1 MKLDFTLSASAASAG
16 ASLKGRVNEPMEAA
30 LQEPEFPA
38 DEAHRIEVLR
48 ALHIL
53 DTPPEERFDRI
64 TRVAQRLFDVPVAL
78 VSLVDADRQW
88 FKSCQGLSASE
99 TPRSISF
106 CGHAILSS
114 DTLVV
119 ANALDD
125 PRFADNP
132 LVTEAPHIRFY
143 AGHPLK
149 AADGSRLGT
158 LCIIDYKPRN
168 YSPGMLAS
176 LADLAGSV
184 ERELNLQTLVE
195 ANASIDAGRQLLQ
208 AVLDSV
214 LDGIITISANGI
226 MASFNRAA
234 GRIFGYTADE
244 VIGRNVM
251 MLMPEPYHSEHDGYL
266 NNYLTTGKK
275 KIIGIGREVS
285 GKRKDGSSFPME
297 LAVSQMEVGGERM
310 FTGIVRDITDRK
322 RAEAA
327 ITASDTRFRTL
338 VDTII
343 DGIIVIDAKGCI
355 QTLNPAAVTLFGYA
369 PEEVQGKNVK
379 MLMPEPYAHEHDGYL
394 HNYLSTGTKKIIGIG
409 REVTGLRKDGS
420 TFPMELSVSEM
431 EVDGERLFN
440 GIVRD
445 ITERKKA
452 ERLKNEFVST
462 VSHELRTPLTSI
474 RGSLGLVAGGVAG
487 ELPLQAKS
495 LVDIAY
501 KNSERLVGLI
511 NDLLDVEKI
520 ESGKMKFDLTPL
532 RLMNMIDQS
541 VQANQGYAQQHDVRF
556 EVTQRVPETIQVV
569 VDEMRLMQV
578 LSNLLSNAAK
588 FSPKGGVVEIAV
600 ARNSGWIRVS
610 VRDHGPGIPLEF
622 RTRIFQKFS
631 QADSSDTRQ
640 KGGTGLGLSISKA
653 IVEQMHGKIG
663 FETGEGA
670 AFWFELAEWSG
681 ERNPA
686 PASAAALH
694 EISGILI
701 CEDDPDVA
709 TLLALM
715 LRQAGYEP
723 EIVHDA
729 EHAKE
734 RLESQRYAALTLDL
748 KLPGQSGAE
757 LIRELRA
764 APATADLPIVVIS
777 GKMEQ
782 GKAEISGGFS
792 VADWLGKPIEQQH
805 LLEALHSAIHR
816 LGAYRA
822 RILHVEDDPDLRQV
836 VAALSLDIADCDFA
850 ATVAEAADKI
860 AAQQYDLVILD
871 LGMPDQSGWHVLE
884 YLQQCRPQPP
894 VLIFSGRELSEE
906 ESARVTSVL
915 VKSQT
920 SNAELLETI
929 RALVRKK

>member
-1 MKLDFTLSASAASAG
+1 M
-16 ASLKGRVNEPMEAA
+16 
-30 LQEPEFPA
+30 QEPAFPA

-88 FKSCQGLSASE
+88 FKSCQGLNASE

-132 LVTEAPHIRFY
+132 LVTGAPHIRFY
-143 AGHPLK
+143 AGRPLK

-158 LCIIDYKPRN
+158 LCIIDYKPRHF
-168 YSPGMLAS
+168 SPDMLAS

-184 ERELNLQTLVE
+184 ERELNLQMLAE
-195 ANASIDAGRQLLQ
+195 ANVSIDAGRQLLQ
-208 AVLDSV
+208 AVLESV
-214 LDGIITISANGI
+214 LDGIITINAQGI

-234 GRIFGYTADE
+234 GRIFGYTAEE

-266 NNYLTTGKK
+266 HNFLSTGKK
-275 KIIGIGREVS
+275 KIIGIGREVT
-285 GKRKDGSSFPME
+285 GLRKDGSTFPME
-297 LAVSQMEVGGERM
+297 LAVSQMEVDGESM

-327 ITASDTRFRTL
+327 IKASETRIRTL
-338 VDTII
+338 VDTIV
-343 DGIIVIDAKGCI
+343 DGIIVIDAKGSI
-355 QTLNPAAVTLFGYA
+355 QTLNPAAVRLFGYA
-369 PEEVQGKNVK
+369 PDEVQGKNVK

-394 HNYLSTGTKKIIGIG
+394 HNYLSTGKKKIIGIG

-445 ITERKKA
+445 ITERKKT
-452 ERLKNEFVST
+452 ERLKSEFVST

-487 ELPLQAKS
+487 ELSPQAKS
-495 LVDIAY
+495 LIDIAY

-511 NDLLDVEKI
+511 SDLLDVEKI

-541 VQANQGYAQQHDVRF
+541 VQANQGYAQQHAVRF
-556 EVTQRVPETIQVV
+556 EVMQRVPETIQAV

-578 LSNLLSNAAK
+578 LSNLLSNAVK
-588 FSPKGGVVEIAV
+588 FSSQGGVVEIAV
-600 ARNSGWIRVS
+600 TRNSGRIRVS

-622 RTRIFQKFS
+622 QTRIFQKFS

-663 FETGEGA
+663 FETREGEGA
-670 AFWFELAEWSG
+670 TFWFELAEWSG
-681 ERNPA
+681 EPENLA
-686 PASAAALH
+686 PASCVASQQ
-694 EISGILI
+694 ISNILI

-715 LRQAGYEP
+715 LREAGYEP
-723 EIVHDA
+723 DIVHDA
-729 EHAKE
+729 EQAKVM
-734 RLESQRYAALTLDL
+734 LASHSYAALTLDL

-764 APATADLPIVVIS
+764 DPVTANLPIVVVS

-792 VADWLGKPIEQQH
+792 VSDWLGKPIEQQH

-816 LGAYRA
+816 LGDNRA
-822 RILHVEDDPDLRQV
+822 TILHVEDDPDLRQV
-836 VAALSLDIADCDFA
+836 VATLSRDIADCDFA

-860 AAQQYDLVILD
+860 AAQRYDLVILD

-884 YLQQCRPQPP
+884 YLRQCRPQPP
-894 VLIFSGRELSEE
+894 VLVFSGQKLSKE
-906 ESARVTSVL
+906 ESARVASVL

-929 RALVRKK
+929 RALVRKA